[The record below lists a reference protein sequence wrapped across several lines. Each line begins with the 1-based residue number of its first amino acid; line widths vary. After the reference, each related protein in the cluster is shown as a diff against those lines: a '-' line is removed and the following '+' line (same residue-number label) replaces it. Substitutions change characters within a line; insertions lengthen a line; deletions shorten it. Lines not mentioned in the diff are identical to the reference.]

1 MENRFIKKTFIYLIG
16 NFSSKL
22 LSALLIP
29 IYAYFV
35 STEDLGNYDYI
46 IALMNII
53 IPIVFFNMWDSI
65 LKYAIADNKKEYL
78 KKIFTTAF
86 LLILFNILIFVV
98 LYLVIYFLGII
109 NYPSYKLSMIMMLS
123 YGLVTLWQ
131 YCCRALQKNTIYA
144 ISGVISTLVNLILIV
159 LLVVVLNLGLNGL
172 LIAYAVSM
180 IISLILIESKIHLF
194 SYINI
199 QYFDLSLLK
208 KMFTFSAPIVLN
220 TVSLWGMNGISKI
233 ICVNYLSASANGLFS
248 FASKFGSLIT
258 VVGSIIGAVIIEEAY
273 LVNDLNEYKIKF
285 SKIINTIFSTYIFL
299 LWMIIPI
306 VNIIFDFLW
315 MNNVYYAS
323 KGIIPLVTLSAI
335 FSSVATN
342 FGSAFQITEKTIYVF
357 FTSLIGSI
365 SSILISLLLIDG
377 FGIIGLSLGQMLGSF
392 ILMLSRSLFAYRLTG
407 LTVKW
412 KSILFQLLVLLFIV
426 TTSLSFSVTY
436 NVILVFVVIIII
448 IIQFKNDVLLI
459 INKLLKGN

>member
-65 LKYAIADNKKEYL
+65 LKYAITDDKRKNLE
-78 KKIFTTAF
+78 KIFTSVF
-86 LLILFNILIFVV
+86 LLTLFNILMFIL

-123 YGLVTLWQ
+123 YGFVTLWQ
-131 YCCRALQKNTIYA
+131 YSCRALQKNTIYA
-144 ISGVISTLVNLILIV
+144 ISGVISTLVNLMLIV
-159 LLVVVLNLGLNGL
+159 LLVIVLDLGLNGL
-172 LIAYAVSM
+172 IIAYTASM
-180 IISLILIESKIHLF
+180 IISLILMESKIHLF

-199 QYFDLSLLK
+199 KYFDLSLLK
-208 KMFTFSAPIVLN
+208 RMFTFSAPIVLN

-233 ICVNYLSASANGLFS
+233 ICVNYLNASANGLFS

-258 VVGSIIGAVIIEEAY
+258 VFGSIIGAVIIEEAY

-285 SKIINTIFSTYIFL
+285 SKIINTIFSAYIFL
-299 LWMIIPI
+299 LWIIIPL
-306 VNIIFDFLW
+306 VNIVFDFFW
-315 MNNVYYAS
+315 MNNVYFAS
-323 KGIIPLVTLSAI
+323 KKIIPLVTLGAI

-342 FGSAFQITEKTIYVF
+342 FGSAFQITEKTMYVF
-357 FTSLIGSI
+357 FTSLIGSLC
-365 SSILISLLLIDG
+365 SILISLLLIDS
-377 FGIIGLSLGQMLGSF
+377 FGIVGLSLAQMLGCL
-392 ILMLSRSLFAYRLTG
+392 ILMLSRAVFAYKLTG
-407 LTVKW
+407 LTVNW
-412 KSILFQLLVLLFIV
+412 KNILFQLLVLLFIV
-426 TTSLSFSVTY
+426 AISLSFSITY
-436 NVILVFVVIIII
+436 NVILIFVVSIIMM
-448 IIQFKNDVLLI
+448 IQFKDSALLI
-459 INKLLKGN
+459 INKLLKRG